1 MYRQYGW
8 TWDSSQKRDTWQVC
22 NFFST
27 LISFSL
33 EHFHCLFKIWTF
45 ASKFAY
51 CYGHPKLIFTVTL
64 RILTVKKHPQ
74 TKLKY
79 TKKYIKI
86 PNKTTIS
93 WKYKRPSLVFKKI
106 SWFFKMNS
114 CWWCFRF
121 ILLIFI
127 NLASPLG
134 RSSSCLVIFSLL
146 QV

>member
-64 RILTVKKHPQ
+64 RILTVKKTPSN
-74 TKLKY
+74 K
-79 TKKYIKI
+79 IKI
-86 PNKTTIS
+86 HEKVWIS
-93 WKYKRPSLVFKKI
+93 KFPIKLLFLGSTNGLHWFSRKLPGSSKWIVAGDVFVLYSLF
-106 SWFFKMNS
+106 
-114 CWWCFRF
+114 
-121 ILLIFI
+121 LLT
-127 NLASPLG
+127 
-134 RSSSCLVIFSLL
+134 
-146 QV
+146 